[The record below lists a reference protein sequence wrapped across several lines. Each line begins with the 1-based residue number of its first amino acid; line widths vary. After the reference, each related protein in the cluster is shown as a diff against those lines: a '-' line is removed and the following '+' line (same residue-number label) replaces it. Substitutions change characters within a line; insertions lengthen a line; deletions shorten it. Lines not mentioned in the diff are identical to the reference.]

1 MALAKILDVLKDW
14 KECIRLAV
22 KSIFTTESHIC
33 GILKRRLGKHSSPN
47 EIAPRRFLLEM
58 LYKRSRKR
66 SLQFSLSWT
75 QFIKNWLYAQ
85 MLSWFLFIAQVAM
98 EGDIL
103 ANRTDITNIRTSN
116 CWFRLLL
123 VECKAKC
130 RSIWNLSETAA
141 AMNFI
146 KDWRSCIKSPKF
158 KECFLKRKTFKSFV
172 CVIY

>member
-1 MALAKILDVLKDW
+1 MRSSSESINVLKDW
-14 KECIRLAV
+14 KEFIRLAM
-22 KSIFTTESHIC
+22 KSIFTTESLIC

-47 EIAPRRFLLEM
+47 EIAPRRFVLGM

-75 QFIKNWLYAQ
+75 QFIENWLSAQ

-103 ANRTDITNIRTSN
+103 ANGTDIKKNTRTSN
-116 CWFRLLL
+116 CWLKVCRSQL

-130 RSIWNLSETAA
+130 RSISNLSETAA
-141 AMNFI
+141 AMSQNFN
-146 KDWRSCIKSPKF
+146 R
-158 KECFLKRKTFKSFV
+158 
-172 CVIY
+172 